1 MAGAGASSRRIALLA
16 LGHELIQKL
25 VANLGL
31 QGRLVLM
38 DLWVVAG

>member
-1 MAGAGASSRRIALLA
+1 MAGAGVGSWRIALLA

-31 QGRLVLM
+31 QGGLVLV